1 MSRVIAEDAHRLKQE
16 AASEHGAR
24 WLGGCFSRFP
34 VTRRTGFQSPPGTEK
49 DYSENNTE
57 ETV

>member
-24 WLGGCFSRFP
+24 WVLLQFP